1 MRPVVMPMIYPCKI
15 TESTTIEEQ
24 FKVIK
29 DEVAEAGDLVDD
41 LRYDDDREEPAKL
54 RSMTYD
60 SNTSTIQHLKE
71 ELADIITACATLL
84 YNLPREQGKDVDVDI
99 ADTMRFV
106 ALKNEYRG
114 RLEEEN

>member
-1 MRPVVMPMIYPCKI
+1 MRPVITPVIYPCKI
-15 TESTTIEEQ
+15 SENTTIEEQ

-29 DEVAEAGDLVDD
+29 DEVAEAEDLVDD
-41 LRYDDDREEPAKL
+41 LRYDDDREELAKL

-60 SNTSTIQHLKE
+60 SNPSKIQHLKE

-84 YNLPREQGKDVDVDI
+84 YHLPHAEGKDVDVDI
-99 ADTMRFV
+99 SDTMRFV

-114 RLEEEN
+114 RLEEN

>member
-1 MRPVVMPMIYPCKI
+1 MRPVVMPVIYPCKI
-15 TESTTIEEQ
+15 TENTTIKEQ

-29 DEVAEAGDLVDD
+29 NEVDEAESLVIDLN
-41 LRYDDDREEPAKL
+41 YDNDREEPAKL
-54 RSMTYD
+54 CNMTYY
-60 SNTSTIQHLKE
+60 NNASTIQHLKE

-84 YNLPREQGKDVDVDI
+84 YNLPCKKGKDVDVDI

>member
-1 MRPVVMPMIYPCKI
+1 MRPVVMPVIYPCKI
-15 TESTTIEEQ
+15 AESTTIEEQ

-29 DEVAEAGDLVDD
+29 DEVAEAEDLVDD
-41 LRYDDDREEPAKL
+41 LRYDDDREELAKL

-60 SNTSTIQHLKE
+60 SNPSKIQHLKE

-99 ADTMRFV
+99 SDTMRFV